1 MPIPFIIGAIAAVA
15 GATGVGSAIHGGVKM
30 KEAND
35 TAKLAE
41 RYHKEN
47 VARFEKT
54 QEQTNKAMDNLGK
67 AELEILHSFKKF
79 NEIFERIKN
88 KPDFGKVN
96 IGGVILPEYDPEE
109 LEKVSVG
116 AGVLLGGLGGAALG
130 TAGGFAA
137 SGATTAAIMAWGTA
151 STGTAISTLSGAAA
165 TNAVLAWLGGG
176 AIAAGGGGMALGT
189 VILGGATLGVGLL
202 LGGIIFNFTGS
213 KLSDKAD
220 EVWNQMK
227 KAEKQID
234 KICSHL
240 NQLKSLSEK
249 YLVSLNKVNTIYKRE
264 LTQLATTVEVYGK
277 IDYKSF
283 TYAEQTV
290 LKNTVLLVKLLKV
303 MCEVK
308 LVLKAEKEGELG
320 TINNNVVE
328 NKINDAE
335 KVVGQIQYTLNTVS
349 GDDIEDLTV
358 WKNPKSSDE
367 HYELGINY
375 YYGAGVPV
383 NKKEAY
389 RFIKLAANQGNSKA
403 SEFLQKHRELYTMY
417 G

>member
-15 GATGVGSAIHGGVKM
+15 GAAGVGSAIHGGVKM

-41 RYHKEN
+41 SCHKTN

-54 QEQTNKAMDNLGK
+54 QEQTNKSMDNLGK
-67 AELEILHSFKKF
+67 YELEILHSFEKF
-79 NEIFERIKN
+79 KEIFEKIKN
-88 KPDFGKVN
+88 KPDFEKVN

-137 SGATTAAIMAWGTA
+137 SGATTAAVMALGTA

-165 TNAVLAWLGGG
+165 TNAALAWLGGG

-189 VILGGATLGVGLL
+189 AILGGATLGVGLL
-202 LGGIIFNFTGS
+202 LGGIIFNITGS
-213 KLSDKAD
+213 NLSDKAD
-220 EVWNQMK
+220 EAWAQMR

-234 KICSHL
+234 QICSHL

-249 YLVSLNKVNTIYKRE
+249 YLISLNRVNTIYKRE
-264 LTQLATTVEVYGK
+264 LTQLAITVDVYGK
-277 IDYKSF
+277 TDYKSF

-290 LKNTVLLVKLLKV
+290 LKNTVLLVKLLKA

-320 TINNNVVE
+320 TINKNVVE
-328 NKINDAE
+328 NKINNAE
-335 KVVGQIQYTLNTVS
+335 KVVGQIQYTL
-349 GDDIEDLTV
+349 
-358 WKNPKSSDE
+358 
-367 HYELGINY
+367 
-375 YYGAGVPV
+375 
-383 NKKEAY
+383 
-389 RFIKLAANQGNSKA
+389 
-403 SEFLQKHRELYTMY
+403 
-417 G
+417 

>member
-1 MPIPFIIGAIAAVA
+1 
-15 GATGVGSAIHGGVKM
+15 
-30 KEAND
+30 
-35 TAKLAE
+35 
-41 RYHKEN
+41 
-47 VARFEKT
+47 
-54 QEQTNKAMDNLGK
+54 MDNLGTT
-67 AELEILHSFKKF
+67 ELEILHSFEKF
-79 NEIFERIKN
+79 KEIFERIKN
-88 KPDFGKVN
+88 KPDFEKVN
-96 IGGVILPEYDPEE
+96 IEGVILPEYDPEE

-137 SGATTAAIMAWGTA
+137 SGAATAAIMALGTA

-189 VILGGATLGVGLL
+189 AILGGATLGAGLL
-202 LGGIIFNFTGS
+202 LGGIIFNITGS
-213 KLSDKAD
+213 TLSDKAD
-220 EVWNQMK
+220 EAWDQMR

-240 NQLKSLSEK
+240 NQLKLLSEK
-249 YLVSLNKVNTIYKRE
+249 YLVSLNKVNTIYRQE
-264 LTQLATTVEVYGK
+264 LTQLATTVEVYEK
-277 IDYKSF
+277 TDYKSF

-308 LVLKAEKEGELG
+308 LVLKAEKEDELG

-335 KVVGQIQYTLNTVS
+335 KVVGQIQYTL
-349 GDDIEDLTV
+349 
-358 WKNPKSSDE
+358 
-367 HYELGINY
+367 
-375 YYGAGVPV
+375 
-383 NKKEAY
+383 
-389 RFIKLAANQGNSKA
+389 
-403 SEFLQKHRELYTMY
+403 
-417 G
+417 